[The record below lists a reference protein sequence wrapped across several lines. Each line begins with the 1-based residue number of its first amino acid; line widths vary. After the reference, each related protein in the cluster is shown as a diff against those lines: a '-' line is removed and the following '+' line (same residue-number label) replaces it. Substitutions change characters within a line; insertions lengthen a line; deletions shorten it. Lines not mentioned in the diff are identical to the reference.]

1 MARPKGAVNRVLETE
16 LTNEDQIQQTVLT
29 ELVEAKITPKVLEEM
44 PLKKGD
50 LFLIKVDGVDTYWTR
65 IQLSI
70 AYARNNHA
78 IEIPKGSEFIP
89 PVQHNCKNCG

>member
-1 MARPKGAVNRVLETE
+1 MARPRRVVDWVSETE
-16 LTNEDQIQQTVLT
+16 PTNEMQETVLT
-29 ELVEAKITPKVLEEM
+29 ELVEAKITPKVVEEM

>member
-1 MARPKGAVNRVLETE
+1 MARPRRVVDWVSETE
-16 LTNEDQIQQTVLT
+16 PTNEMQETVLT
-29 ELVEAKITPKVLEEM
+29 ELVEAKITPKVVEEM

-70 AYARNNHA
+70 AYARNNHT

>member
-1 MARPKGAVNRVLETE
+1 MGRSKKVVDLVSETE
-16 LTNEDQIQQTVLT
+16 PTNEIQQTVLT